1 MDSTML
7 SAVFAQAAASAQ
19 TAFPSSSDSVK
30 TDVSFSEILTG
41 ASAKVTNN
49 PFTDISADKTDGNP
63 ALFDALKEAGAADL
77 STTLQA
83 ALKNVLKGITNDEF
97 TEKDAQDLVNSLL
110 NGSEDAN
117 AEDLPEKW
125 AGLSLEDS
133 KKLLKIIDLL
143 NYAAADKNKS
153 GENMQETVID
163 MLFGDKKK
171 GEKAAESGL
180 IMPDSSY
187 MWQIMAVRLSQ
198 QTSPETLTE
207 NFTAVTEMPA
217 VQAMDMQMPDTAQTA
232 DAQIIPEMP
241 ENTAEILKNAVNS
254 MPSDDLAERLDT
266 FAEALNAEITVKNGG
281 NAEAS
286 EDIFTEMQTASLR
299 KDKTASAEGEL
310 AAITADVPHVVNTG
324 DVVQVNAQDV
334 KFSDI
339 AAQIERVLRTEEIFA
354 KAAEKTPTELT
365 IKLDPENLGRI
376 EVKITSGNGGLTVA
390 FAAENTQTGR
400 LLSENV
406 RELAAAVNRAGGD
419 INEVYVVSGN
429 ESTDGAQ
436 LSMAFSFANGFG
448 GGQKDSGANQTGRQ
462 ITPAENT
469 ENSVSETENIT
480 LQEGKLWQ
488 TA

>member
-49 PFTDISADKTDGNP
+49 PFTDISADKTDGKS

-77 STTLQA
+77 STALQA

-217 VQAMDMQMPDTAQTA
+217 AQTA
-232 DAQIIPEMP
+232 DAQIIP

-339 AAQIERVLRTEEIFA
+339 AAQIERVLKTEEIFA

-365 IKLDPENLGRI
+365 IRLDPENLGRI

-390 FAAENTQTGR
+390 FAAENAQTGR

-429 ESTDGAQ
+429 DSTDGAQ

-480 LQEGKLWQ
+480 LREGKLWQ

>member
-49 PFTDISADKTDGNP
+49 PFTDISADKTDGNS

-77 STTLQA
+77 STTIQT

-310 AAITADVPHVVNTG
+310 AVITADVPHVVNTG

-339 AAQIERVLRTEEIFA
+339 AAQIERVLKTEEIFA

>member
-49 PFTDISADKTDGNP
+49 PFTDISADKTDGKS

-77 STTLQA
+77 STALQA

-117 AEDLPEKW
+117 AEDLSEKW

-143 NYAAADKNKS
+143 NYAAADKNNS

-198 QTSPETLTE
+198 QTSTETPAE

-217 VQAMDMQMPDTAQTA
+217 AQTA
-232 DAQIIPEMP
+232 DAQIIS

-254 MPSDDLAERLDT
+254 MSSDDLAERLDT

-324 DVVQVNAQDV
+324 DVEQVNAQDV

-339 AAQIERVLRTEEIFA
+339 AAQIERVLKTEEIFA

-365 IKLDPENLGRI
+365 IRLDPENLGRI

-390 FAAENTQTGR
+390 FAAENAQTGR

-429 ESTDGAQ
+429 DSTDGAQ

-480 LQEGKLWQ
+480 LREGKLWQ

>member
-49 PFTDISADKTDGNP
+49 PFTDISADKTDGKS

-207 NFTAVTEMPA
+207 NFTAV
-217 VQAMDMQMPDTAQTA
+217 QAMDMQMPDTAQTA
-232 DAQIIPEMP
+232 DAQIIPE
-241 ENTAEILKNAVNS
+241 NTAEILKNAVNS
-254 MPSDDLAERLDT
+254 MSSDDLAERLDT
-266 FAEALNAEITVKNGG
+266 FAKALNAEITVKNGG

-339 AAQIERVLRTEEIFA
+339 AAQIERVLKTEEIFA
-354 KAAEKTPTELT
+354 KAAEKMPTELT
-365 IKLDPENLGRI
+365 IRLDPENLGSI

-390 FAAENTQTGR
+390 FAAENAQTGR

-480 LQEGKLWQ
+480 LREGKLWQ

>member
-41 ASAKVTNN
+41 VSAKVTNN

-77 STTLQA
+77 STTLQT

-207 NFTAVTEMPA
+207 NFTAV
-217 VQAMDMQMPDTAQTA
+217 QAMDVRMPDTAQTA
-232 DAQIIPEMP
+232 DAQIIP

-324 DVVQVNAQDV
+324 DVGQVNAQDV

-339 AAQIERVLRTEEIFA
+339 AAQIERVLKTEEIFA

-365 IKLDPENLGRI
+365 IRLDPENLGRI
-376 EVKITSGNGGLTVA
+376 EVKITSENGGLTVA
-390 FAAENTQTGR
+390 FAAENAQTGR

-429 ESTDGAQ
+429 DSTDGAQ

-480 LQEGKLWQ
+480 LREGKLWQ

>member
-7 SAVFAQAAASAQ
+7 SAVFAQAAASAR

-49 PFTDISADKTDGNP
+49 PFTDISADKTDGKS

-207 NFTAVTEMPA
+207 NFTAVTEMSA

-232 DAQIIPEMP
+232 DAQIIPE
-241 ENTAEILKNAVNS
+241 NTAEILKNAVNS
-254 MPSDDLAERLDT
+254 MSSDDLAERLDT

-286 EDIFTEMQTASLR
+286 EDVFTEMQTASLR

-339 AAQIERVLRTEEIFA
+339 AAQIERVLKTEEIFA

-365 IKLDPENLGRI
+365 IRLDPENLGRI

-390 FAAENTQTGR
+390 FAAENAQTGR

-469 ENSVSETENIT
+469 EKSVSETENIT
-480 LQEGKLWQ
+480 LREGKLWQ

>member
-30 TDVSFSEILTG
+30 TDVSFSEMLTG

-49 PFTDISADKTDGNP
+49 PFTDISADKTDGKS

-77 STTLQA
+77 STALQT

-198 QTSPETLTE
+198 QTSSETLTE

-232 DAQIIPEMP
+232 DAQLIP

-254 MPSDDLAERLDT
+254 MSSDDLAERLDT

-310 AAITADVPHVVNTG
+310 AAITADVLHVVNTG

-339 AAQIERVLRTEEIFA
+339 AAQIERVLKTEEIFA

-365 IKLDPENLGRI
+365 IRLDPENLGRI

-390 FAAENTQTGR
+390 FAAENAQTGR

-480 LQEGKLWQ
+480 LREGKLWQ

>member
-19 TAFPSSSDSVK
+19 TAFPSSSDSIK

-49 PFTDISADKTDGNP
+49 PFTDISADKTDGKS

-77 STTLQA
+77 STALQA

-207 NFTAVTEMPA
+207 NFTAV
-217 VQAMDMQMPDTAQTA
+217 QAMDMQMPDTAQTA
-232 DAQIIPEMP
+232 DAQIIPE
-241 ENTAEILKNAVNS
+241 NTAEILKNAVNS
-254 MPSDDLAERLDT
+254 MSSDDLAERLDT

-286 EDIFTEMQTASLR
+286 EDIFTEMHTASLR

-339 AAQIERVLRTEEIFA
+339 AAQIERVLKTEEIRKGGRKNA
-354 KAAEKTPTELT
+354 DRADYQAGSRKPRQDRSK
-365 IKLDPENLGRI
+365 DNLGKRRTHSRI
-376 EVKITSGNGGLTVA
+376 RSRKRSDGQAPFGKC
-390 FAAENTQTGR
+390 Q
-400 LLSENV
+400 
-406 RELAAAVNRAGGD
+406 RACGSSQPCRRR
-419 INEVYVVSGN
+419 Y
-429 ESTDGAQ
+429 Q
-436 LSMAFSFANGFG
+436 
-448 GGQKDSGANQTGRQ
+448 
-462 ITPAENT
+462 
-469 ENSVSETENIT
+469 
-480 LQEGKLWQ
+480 
-488 TA
+488 

>member
-30 TDVSFSEILTG
+30 TDVSFSEMLTG

-49 PFTDISADKTDGNP
+49 PFTDISADKTDGKS

-77 STTLQA
+77 STTLQT

-180 IMPDSSY
+180 IMPDSAY

-232 DAQIIPEMP
+232 DAQIIPE
-241 ENTAEILKNAVNS
+241 NTAEILKNAVNS
-254 MPSDDLAERLDT
+254 MSSDDLAERLDT
-266 FAEALNAEITVKNGG
+266 FAKALNAEITVKNGG

-324 DVVQVNAQDV
+324 DVVQANAQDV

-339 AAQIERVLRTEEIFA
+339 AAQIERVLKTEEIFA

-365 IKLDPENLGRI
+365 IRLDPENLGRI

-390 FAAENTQTGR
+390 FAAENAQTGR

-429 ESTDGAQ
+429 DSTDGAQ

-462 ITPAENT
+462 TTPAENT

-480 LQEGKLWQ
+480 LREGKLWQ

>member
-49 PFTDISADKTDGNP
+49 PFTDISADKTDGKS

-77 STTLQA
+77 STTLQT

-207 NFTAVTEMPA
+207 NFTAV
-217 VQAMDMQMPDTAQTA
+217 QAMDMQMPDTAQTA
-232 DAQIIPEMP
+232 DAQIIPE
-241 ENTAEILKNAVNS
+241 NTAEILKNAVNS
-254 MPSDDLAERLDT
+254 MSSDDLAERLDT

-339 AAQIERVLRTEEIFA
+339 AAQIERVLKTEEIFA

-365 IKLDPENLGRI
+365 IRLDPENLGRI

-390 FAAENTQTGR
+390 FAAENAQTGR

-436 LSMAFSFANGFG
+436 LSMAFSFANSFG

-480 LQEGKLWQ
+480 LREGKLWQ

>member
-19 TAFPSSSDSVK
+19 TAFPSSSDSIK

-49 PFTDISADKTDGNP
+49 PFTDISADKTDGKS

-77 STTLQA
+77 STALQA

-198 QTSPETLTE
+198 QTSPETPAE

-217 VQAMDMQMPDTAQTA
+217 AQTA
-232 DAQIIPEMP
+232 DAQIIP

-324 DVVQVNAQDV
+324 DAVQVNAQDV

-339 AAQIERVLRTEEIFA
+339 AAQIERVLKTEEIFA

-365 IKLDPENLGRI
+365 IRLDPENLGRI

-390 FAAENTQTGR
+390 FAAENAQTGR

-429 ESTDGAQ
+429 DSTDGAQ

-480 LQEGKLWQ
+480 LREGKLWQ

>member
-49 PFTDISADKTDGNP
+49 PFTDISADKTDGDP

-324 DVVQVNAQDV
+324 DIGQVNAQDV

-339 AAQIERVLRTEEIFA
+339 AAQIERVLKTEEIFA

-365 IKLDPENLGRI
+365 IRLDPENLGRI

-390 FAAENTQTGR
+390 FAAENAQTGR

>member
-49 PFTDISADKTDGNP
+49 PFTDISADKTDGNS

-77 STTLQA
+77 STALRA

-198 QTSPETLTE
+198 QTSPETPAE

-232 DAQIIPEMP
+232 DAQIIP

-324 DVVQVNAQDV
+324 DAVQVNAQDV

-339 AAQIERVLRTEEIFA
+339 AAQIERVLKTEEIFA
-354 KAAEKTPTELT
+354 KAAEKTPAELT
-365 IKLDPENLGRI
+365 IRLDPENLGRI

-390 FAAENTQTGR
+390 FAAESAQTGR

-480 LQEGKLWQ
+480 LREGKLWQ

>member
-49 PFTDISADKTDGNP
+49 PFTDISADKTDGDP

-77 STTLQA
+77 STALQA

-217 VQAMDMQMPDTAQTA
+217 AQTA
-232 DAQIIPEMP
+232 DAQIIP

-254 MPSDDLAERLDT
+254 MSSDDLAERLDT

-324 DVVQVNAQDV
+324 DAVQVNAQDV

-339 AAQIERVLRTEEIFA
+339 AAQIERVLKTEEIFA

-365 IKLDPENLGRI
+365 IRLDPENLGRI

-390 FAAENTQTGR
+390 FAAENAQTGR

-429 ESTDGAQ
+429 DSTDGAQ

-480 LQEGKLWQ
+480 LREGKLWQ

>member
-49 PFTDISADKTDGNP
+49 PFTDISADKTDGKS

-77 STTLQA
+77 STALQA

-207 NFTAVTEMPA
+207 NFTAATEMPA
-217 VQAMDMQMPDTAQTA
+217 VQAMDMQ
-232 DAQIIPEMP
+232 IIP

-254 MPSDDLAERLDT
+254 MPSDDLAERLNT

-324 DVVQVNAQDV
+324 DIVQVNAQDV

-339 AAQIERVLRTEEIFA
+339 AAQIERVLKTEEIFA

-365 IKLDPENLGRI
+365 IRLDPENLGRI

-390 FAAENTQTGR
+390 FAAENAQTGR

-429 ESTDGAQ
+429 DSTDGAQ

-462 ITPAENT
+462 TTPAENT

-480 LQEGKLWQ
+480 LREGKLWQ

>member
-19 TAFPSSSDSVK
+19 TDFPSSSNSVK

-49 PFTDISADKTDGNP
+49 PFTDISADKTDGNS

-77 STTLQA
+77 STTLQT

-187 MWQIMAVRLSQ
+187 MRQIMAVRLSQ

-254 MPSDDLAERLDT
+254 LPSDDLAERLDT

-324 DVVQVNAQDV
+324 DVEQVNAQDV

-339 AAQIERVLRTEEIFA
+339 GTQIERVLRTEEIFA

-365 IKLDPENLGRI
+365 IRLDPENLGKI
-376 EVKITSGNGGLTVA
+376 EVKITSENGGLTVA
-390 FAAENTQTGR
+390 FAAENAQTGK

-406 RELAAAVNRAGGD
+406 KELAAAVNRAGGD

-429 ESTDGAQ
+429 ENTDGAQ

-448 GGQKDSGANQTGRQ
+448 GGQQDSGANQTGRH

>member
-7 SAVFAQAAASAQ
+7 SAVFAQAAASAH

-30 TDVSFSEILTG
+30 TDVSFSEMLTG

-207 NFTAVTEMPA
+207 NFTAV
-217 VQAMDMQMPDTAQTA
+217 QAMDVRMPDTAQTA
-232 DAQIIPEMP
+232 DAQIIP

-324 DVVQVNAQDV
+324 DVGQVNAQDV

-339 AAQIERVLRTEEIFA
+339 AAQIERVLKTEEIFA

-365 IKLDPENLGRI
+365 IRLDPENLGRI
-376 EVKITSGNGGLTVA
+376 EVKITSENGGLTVA
-390 FAAENTQTGR
+390 FAAENAQTGR

-429 ESTDGAQ
+429 DSTDGAQ

-480 LQEGKLWQ
+480 LREGKLWQ

>member
-49 PFTDISADKTDGNP
+49 PFTDISADKTDGKS

-77 STTLQA
+77 STALQA

-207 NFTAVTEMPA
+207 NFTAV
-217 VQAMDMQMPDTAQTA
+217 QAMDMQMPDTAQTA
-232 DAQIIPEMP
+232 DAQIIPE
-241 ENTAEILKNAVNS
+241 NTAEILKNAVNS
-254 MPSDDLAERLDT
+254 MSSDDLAERLDT

-339 AAQIERVLRTEEIFA
+339 AAQIERVLKTEEIFA

-365 IKLDPENLGRI
+365 IRLDPENLGRI

-390 FAAENTQTGR
+390 FAAENAQTGR

-480 LQEGKLWQ
+480 LREGKLWQ

>member
-49 PFTDISADKTDGNP
+49 PFTDISADKTDGKS

-77 STTLQA
+77 STALQA

-207 NFTAVTEMPA
+207 NFTAVTEMRKHRKISS
-217 VQAMDMQMPDTAQTA
+217 QRCIQRRSGRIRRHRQ
-232 DAQIIPEMP
+232 
-241 ENTAEILKNAVNS
+241 
-254 MPSDDLAERLDT
+254 R
-266 FAEALNAEITVKNGG
+266 
-281 NAEAS
+281 
-286 EDIFTEMQTASLR
+286 ASL
-299 KDKTASAEGEL
+299 
-310 AAITADVPHVVNTG
+310 
-324 DVVQVNAQDV
+324 
-334 KFSDI
+334 
-339 AAQIERVLRTEEIFA
+339 
-354 KAAEKTPTELT
+354 
-365 IKLDPENLGRI
+365 
-376 EVKITSGNGGLTVA
+376 
-390 FAAENTQTGR
+390 
-400 LLSENV
+400 
-406 RELAAAVNRAGGD
+406 
-419 INEVYVVSGN
+419 
-429 ESTDGAQ
+429 Q
-436 LSMAFSFANGFG
+436 LS
-448 GGQKDSGANQTGRQ
+448 RQ
-462 ITPAENT
+462 MFPMLSIREMSCRSMRRT
-469 ENSVSETENIT
+469 
-480 LQEGKLWQ
+480 
-488 TA
+488 

>member
-49 PFTDISADKTDGNP
+49 PFTDISADKTDGKS

-77 STTLQA
+77 STALQA

-207 NFTAVTEMPA
+207 NFTAV
-217 VQAMDMQMPDTAQTA
+217 QAMDMQMPDTAQTA
-232 DAQIIPEMP
+232 DAQIIPE
-241 ENTAEILKNAVNS
+241 NTAEILKNAVNS
-254 MPSDDLAERLDT
+254 MSSDDLAERLDT

-339 AAQIERVLRTEEIFA
+339 AAQIERVLKTEEIFA

-365 IKLDPENLGRI
+365 IRLDPENLGRI

-390 FAAENTQTGR
+390 FAAESAQTGR

-419 INEVYVVSGN
+419 INEVYVVSEN

-436 LSMAFSFANGFG
+436 LSMAFSFANSFG

-480 LQEGKLWQ
+480 LREGKLWQ

>member
-198 QTSPETLTE
+198 QTLPENTAE
-207 NFTAVTEMPA
+207 NFTAV
-217 VQAMDMQMPDTAQTA
+217 QAMDVRMPDTAQTA
-232 DAQIIPEMP
+232 DAQIIPE
-241 ENTAEILKNAVNS
+241 NTAEILKNAVNS
-254 MPSDDLAERLDT
+254 MSSDDLAERLDT

-324 DVVQVNAQDV
+324 DVGQVNAQDV

-339 AAQIERVLRTEEIFA
+339 AAQIERVLKTEEIFA

-365 IKLDPENLGRI
+365 IRLDPENLGRI
-376 EVKITSGNGGLTVA
+376 EVKITSENGGLTVA
-390 FAAENTQTGR
+390 FAAENAQTGR

-429 ESTDGAQ
+429 DSTDGAQ

-480 LQEGKLWQ
+480 LREGKLWQ

>member
-49 PFTDISADKTDGNP
+49 PFTDISADKTDGKS

-77 STTLQA
+77 STALRA

-207 NFTAVTEMPA
+207 NFTAV
-217 VQAMDMQMPDTAQTA
+217 QAMDMQMPDTAQTA
-232 DAQIIPEMP
+232 DAQIIPE
-241 ENTAEILKNAVNS
+241 NTAEILKNAVNS
-254 MPSDDLAERLDT
+254 MSSDDLAERLDT

-339 AAQIERVLRTEEIFA
+339 AAQIERVLKTEEIFA

-365 IKLDPENLGRI
+365 IRLDPENLGRI

-390 FAAENTQTGR
+390 FAAESAQTGR

-462 ITPAENT
+462 TTPAENT

-480 LQEGKLWQ
+480 LREGKLWQ

>member
-7 SAVFAQAAASAQ
+7 SAVFAQAAASAH

-49 PFTDISADKTDGNP
+49 PFTDISADKTDGDP

-77 STTLQA
+77 STTLRA

-198 QTSPETLTE
+198 QTSPETPAE

-217 VQAMDMQMPDTAQTA
+217 AQTA
-232 DAQIIPEMP
+232 DAQIIP

-324 DVVQVNAQDV
+324 DAVQVNAQDV

-339 AAQIERVLRTEEIFA
+339 ASQIERVLKTEEIFA

-365 IKLDPENLGRI
+365 IRLNPENLGRI

-390 FAAENTQTGR
+390 FAAENAQTGR

-436 LSMAFSFANGFG
+436 LGMAFSFANGFG

>member
-7 SAVFAQAAASAQ
+7 SAVFAQAAASAH

-49 PFTDISADKTDGNP
+49 PFTDISADKTDGNS

-77 STTLQA
+77 STTLQT

-117 AEDLPEKW
+117 AEDLSEKW

-143 NYAAADKNKS
+143 NYAAANKNKS

-198 QTSPETLTE
+198 QTSPETPAE

-217 VQAMDMQMPDTAQTA
+217 VQAMDIRMPDTAQTA
-232 DAQIIPEMP
+232 DAQIIPE
-241 ENTAEILKNAVNS
+241 NTAEILKNAVNS
-254 MPSDDLAERLDT
+254 MSSDDLAERLDT

-324 DVVQVNAQDV
+324 DVGRVNAQDV

-339 AAQIERVLRTEEIFA
+339 AAQIERVLKTEEIFA

-365 IKLDPENLGRI
+365 IRLDPENLGRI
-376 EVKITSGNGGLTVA
+376 EVKITSQNGGLTVA
-390 FAAENTQTGR
+390 FAAENAQTGR

>member
-30 TDVSFSEILTG
+30 TDVSFSEMLTG

-49 PFTDISADKTDGNP
+49 PFTDISADKTDGNS

-77 STTLQA
+77 STALQT

-125 AGLSLEDS
+125 AGLSPEDS

-217 VQAMDMQMPDTAQTA
+217 AQAMDMQMPDTAQTA
-232 DAQIIPEMP
+232 DAQLIP

-254 MPSDDLAERLDT
+254 MSSDDLAERLDT
-266 FAEALNAEITVKNGG
+266 FAKALNAEITVKNGG

-339 AAQIERVLRTEEIFA
+339 AAQIERVLKTEEIFA

-365 IKLDPENLGRI
+365 IRLDSENLGRI

-390 FAAENTQTGR
+390 FAAENAQTGR

-480 LQEGKLWQ
+480 LREGKLWQ

>member
-97 TEKDAQDLVNSLL
+97 TEKDAQGLVNSLL

-207 NFTAVTEMPA
+207 NFTAV
-217 VQAMDMQMPDTAQTA
+217 QAMDTQMPDTAQTA
-232 DAQIIPEMP
+232 DAQLIP

-339 AAQIERVLRTEEIFA
+339 AAQIERVLKTEEIFA

-365 IKLDPENLGRI
+365 IRLDPENLGRI

-390 FAAENTQTGR
+390 FAAENAQTGR

-480 LQEGKLWQ
+480 LREGKLWQ

>member
-19 TAFPSSSDSVK
+19 TAFPSSSDSIK

-49 PFTDISADKTDGNP
+49 PFTDISADKTDGKS

-77 STTLQA
+77 STALRA

-207 NFTAVTEMPA
+207 NFTAV
-217 VQAMDMQMPDTAQTA
+217 QAMDMQMPDTAQTA
-232 DAQIIPEMP
+232 DAQIIPE
-241 ENTAEILKNAVNS
+241 NTAEILKNAVNS
-254 MPSDDLAERLDT
+254 MSSDDLAERLDT

-286 EDIFTEMQTASLR
+286 EDIFTEMHTASLR

-339 AAQIERVLRTEEIFA
+339 AAQIERVLKTEEIFA

-365 IKLDPENLGRI
+365 IRLDPENLGRI

-390 FAAENTQTGR
+390 FAAENAQTGR

-429 ESTDGAQ
+429 DSTDGAQ

-480 LQEGKLWQ
+480 LREGKLWQ

>member
-217 VQAMDMQMPDTAQTA
+217 VQAMDTQMPDTAQTA
-232 DAQIIPEMP
+232 DAQIIP

-339 AAQIERVLRTEEIFA
+339 AAQIERVLKTEEIFA

-365 IKLDPENLGRI
+365 IRLDPENLGSI

-390 FAAENTQTGR
+390 FAAESAQTGR

-429 ESTDGAQ
+429 DSTDGAQ

-462 ITPAENT
+462 TTPAENT

-480 LQEGKLWQ
+480 LREGKLWQ

>member
-49 PFTDISADKTDGNP
+49 PFTDISADKTDGKS

-77 STTLQA
+77 STALQA

-125 AGLSLEDS
+125 AGLSPEDS

-207 NFTAVTEMPA
+207 NFTAV
-217 VQAMDMQMPDTAQTA
+217 QAMDTQMPDTAQTA
-232 DAQIIPEMP
+232 DAQIIPE
-241 ENTAEILKNAVNS
+241 NTAEILKNAVNS
-254 MPSDDLAERLDT
+254 MSSDDLAERLDT
-266 FAEALNAEITVKNGG
+266 FAKALNAEITVKNGV

-339 AAQIERVLRTEEIFA
+339 AAQIERVLKTEEIFA

-365 IKLDPENLGRI
+365 IRLDPENLGRI

-390 FAAENTQTGR
+390 FAAENAQTGR

-429 ESTDGAQ
+429 DSTDGAQ

-480 LQEGKLWQ
+480 LREGKLWQ

>member
-77 STTLQA
+77 STALQA

-198 QTSPETLTE
+198 QTSPETPAE

-217 VQAMDMQMPDTAQTA
+217 AQTA
-232 DAQIIPEMP
+232 DAQIIP

-254 MPSDDLAERLDT
+254 MSSDDLAERLDT

-324 DVVQVNAQDV
+324 DVGQVNAQDV

-339 AAQIERVLRTEEIFA
+339 AAQIERVLKTEEIFA

-365 IKLDPENLGRI
+365 IRLDPENLGRI

-390 FAAENTQTGR
+390 FAAENAQTGR

-480 LQEGKLWQ
+480 LREGKLWQ

>member
-7 SAVFAQAAASAQ
+7 SAAFAQAIAAAP
-19 TAFPSSSDSVK
+19 ADFPSSSDSVK

-41 ASAKVTNN
+41 VTAKDMNN
-49 PFTDISADKTDGNP
+49 PFTDISADKTESSS

-77 STTLQA
+77 STTLQT
-83 ALKNVLKGITNDEF
+83 ALKNVLKSITNDEF

-143 NYAAADKNKS
+143 NYAAADKNKF
-153 GENMQETVID
+153 GDNAQETVID

-207 NFTAVTEMPA
+207 NFAAVTEMPV
-217 VQAMDMQMPDTAQTA
+217 VQAETDMPKADIPTA
-232 DAQIIPEMP
+232 DTQMIAEMP
-241 ENTAEILKNAVNS
+241 ENTAEIIKNAVNS
-254 MPSDDLAERLDT
+254 VPSDDLSERLTT
-266 FAEALNAEITVKNGG
+266 FAEALNAEITVKNGDPEET
-281 NAEAS
+281 ADS
-286 EDIFTEMQTASLR
+286 IFTEMQTASLR

-310 AAITADVPHVVNTG
+310 AAITSDVPHVVNTG
-324 DVVQVNAQDV
+324 DVEQVNAQDV

-339 AAQIERVLRTEEIFA
+339 GTQIERVLRTEEIFA

-365 IKLDPENLGRI
+365 IKLDPESLGKI
-376 EVKITSGNGGLTVA
+376 EVRITSENGGLTVA
-390 FAAENTQTGR
+390 FAAENAQTGK

-406 RELAAAVNRAGGD
+406 RELAAAVNRAGGN

-429 ESTDGAQ
+429 ENTDSAQ
-436 LSMAFSFANGFG
+436 LNMAFSFANGFG
-448 GGQKDSGANQTGRQ
+448 GGQENSGAQADGRH
-462 ITPAENT
+462 TASAEST
-469 ENSVSETENIT
+469 DDTVSKAENIT
-480 LQEGKLWQ
+480 LREGKLWQ

>member
-19 TAFPSSSDSVK
+19 TAFSSSSDSVK

-49 PFTDISADKTDGNP
+49 PFTDISADKTDGDP

-77 STTLQA
+77 STSLQA

-97 TEKDAQDLVNSLL
+97 TEKDAQDLVKSLL

-117 AEDLPEKW
+117 AENLPEKW
-125 AGLSLEDS
+125 AGLSPEDS

-207 NFTAVTEMPA
+207 NFTAV
-217 VQAMDMQMPDTAQTA
+217 QAMDMQMPDTAQTA
-232 DAQIIPEMP
+232 DAQIIPE
-241 ENTAEILKNAVNS
+241 NTAEILKNAVNS
-254 MPSDDLAERLDT
+254 MSSDDLAERLDT

-286 EDIFTEMQTASLR
+286 EDIFTEMHTASLR

-339 AAQIERVLRTEEIFA
+339 AAQIERVLKTEEIFA

-365 IKLDPENLGRI
+365 IRLDPENLGRI

-390 FAAENTQTGR
+390 FAAENAQTGR

-480 LQEGKLWQ
+480 LREGKLWQ